1 MIRMDEQAIIIS
13 AQEGDVNAYNRLVLA
28 YQGLAY
34 NVAYRILGNADRAA
48 DATQDAFMRGYRALG
63 QFRGGSFK
71 TWLLR
76 ITTNCCYDQLRAQK
90 RRPTT
95 PLDDLVEDEEHSSI
109 LQDSGESPEDHV
121 VRRDLGSLIQRA
133 IGALPDD
140 QRIVVIMSDVQ
151 GLSYEEIAQAT
162 SLALGTVKSRL
173 SRARAKLRTYLLAHK
188 ELLPDGMRL
197 GVD

>member
-1 MIRMDEQAIIIS
+1 MDEQTIIVS

-28 YQGLAY
+28 YQSLAY
-34 NVAYRILGNADRAA
+34 NVAYRILGNADRSA

-71 TWLLR
+71 TWILR

-109 LQDSGESPEDHV
+109 LQDRRESPEDYAE
-121 VRRDLGSLIQRA
+121 RQDLGDLIQRA
-133 IGALPDD
+133 IGTLPDD
-140 QRIVVIMSDVQ
+140 QRVVVIMSDVQ

-173 SRARAKLRTYLLAHK
+173 SRGRSKLRTYLIAHK

-197 GVD
+197 GID